1 MSLIKYSALT
11 AKIRAME
18 GRLLDADAYNYMSH
32 LGTVEEAVAYVSKL
46 PEYKKLFDGI
56 DTSTLHRADIEK
68 LLIISKYSDFAK
80 LYKFASI
87 KQREFL
93 KTYFRHYELLL
104 IRRCLHD
111 CYSDKRLDLNVKELS
126 DSFKKHSR
134 IDVDAL
140 LNARDIEAFARSLS
154 DSDYGRAVSTL
165 SNLESPSLLDYE
177 LVLDQ
182 TYFKLIW
189 NSKNRFLSAAESAD
203 LRACTGT
210 SIDML
215 NLQWIYRSK
224 KYYNM
229 NSAQIYSLL
238 LPYYYKLKK
247 SDVEK
252 MVNAENIDELNE
264 LITSGYYG
272 RLAGRL
278 SLNPSNISHLSDILL
293 DRIYRSVER
302 RHPYSASS
310 IISYL
315 YQKEKEVTNITHIIE
330 AIRYKLSPQ
339 ETLNKVLQQGL
350 RRIAQ

>member
-11 AKIRAME
+11 TKIRAME
-18 GRLLDADAYNYMSH
+18 GRLLDATSYSYMAH
-32 LGTVEEAVAYVSKL
+32 LGSVEEAIDYLSKL
-46 PEYKKLFDGI
+46 PSYKILFDGI
-56 DTSTLHRADIEK
+56 DTSTLHRADIER
-68 LLIISKYSDFAK
+68 LLIVSKYSDFAK

-93 KTYFRHYELLL
+93 KMYFRHYELLL

-126 DSFKKHSR
+126 DSFKKHSK

-140 LNARDIEAFARSLS
+140 LNAKSIDEFVASLA
-154 DSDYGRAVSTL
+154 DSDYKRAVSTL
-165 SNLESPSLLDYE
+165 DNSVSPSLLDYE

-182 TYFKLIW
+182 AYFKLIW
-189 NSKNRFLSAAESAD
+189 NVKNRFLTAAESTD

-229 NSAQIYSLL
+229 DSAQIYSLL

-247 SDVEK
+247 ADVQK
-252 MVNAENIDELNE
+252 MVNAENIEELE
-264 LITSGYYG
+264 EMIASGYYG

-278 SLNPSNISHLSDILL
+278 SLKPSNISDLSDILL

-302 RHPYSASS
+302 RHPYSTSS

-315 YQKEKEVTNITHIIE
+315 YQKEREVTNITHIIE

-339 ETLNKVLQQGL
+339 ETLDRLLQQ